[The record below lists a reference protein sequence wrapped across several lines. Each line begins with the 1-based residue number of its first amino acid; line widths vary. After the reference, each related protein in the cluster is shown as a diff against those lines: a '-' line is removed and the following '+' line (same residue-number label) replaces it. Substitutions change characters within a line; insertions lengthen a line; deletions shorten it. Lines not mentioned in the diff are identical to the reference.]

1 MGVRRLGF
9 SAQVWWKCHL
19 AGGGGGGWGRS
30 NRKLSP
36 KSDMLKIFKKIWL
49 QYFGYITCRSC
60 FQIRPII
67 GDEGKKKWGC
77 WWVRGDQTGK
87 WAQKKMT
94 LSDSECRQQPYIS
107 QRLNIFFW
115 THINLRWRKQ
125 LSSVFFLRKT
135 NFTPLPTHPTAS
147 KKLLRSAP

>member
-1 MGVRRLGF
+1 MGGRRLGV

-19 AGGGGGGWGRS
+19 VGGGGGGWGRS

-49 QYFGYITCRSC
+49 QYFGYITCRSY

-67 GDEGKKKWGC
+67 GDGGKKMEVLVGPRRSNRKMSP
-77 WWVRGDQTGK
+77 
-87 WAQKKMT
+87 KKEDT
-94 LSDSECRQQPYIS
+94 LWLRMSSTTLYLTKTKYFF
-107 QRLNIFFW
+107 LNTYKLTLKKTTFLSFF
-115 THINLRWRKQ
+115 L
-125 LSSVFFLRKT
+125 LRKT

-147 KKLLRSAP
+147 KKLWRSAP